1 MGSQKKT
8 YDNPKDATRDLLTIG
23 GAAIIN
29 KTLQTPIKKGKE
41 KVAKWVEMAPGGG
54 QILETAK
61 KLKKKVFYAEVNP
74 FEKKMGFGWKI
85 GLGGKD

>member
-1 MGSQKKT
+1 MGNQKKI
-8 YDNPKDATRDLLTIG
+8 YDNPKEATRDLLTIG

-54 QILETAK
+54 QILKTAK
-61 KLKKKVFYAEVNP
+61 KLKKKGFYAEVDP
-74 FEKKMGFGWKI
+74 FEKKVGFGWKI
-85 GLGGKD
+85 GLGGKN

>member
-1 MGSQKKT
+1 MGNQKKV
-8 YDNPKDATRDLLTIG
+8 YDNPQDAAKDLLTIG

-41 KVAKWVEMAPGGG
+41 QAAKWVEIMPGGG
-54 QILETAK
+54 QVLETAK
-61 KLKKKVFYAEVNP
+61 KLKDKGFYAEIDP
-74 FEKKMGFGWKI
+74 FEKKVGFGWKI

>member
-1 MGSQKKT
+1 MGNQKKT

-29 KTLQTPIKKGKE
+29 KSLKTPIKKGKE
-41 KVAKWVEMAPGGG
+41 KIAKWVEMAPGGG

-61 KLKKKVFYAEVNP
+61 KLKKKGFYVEVDPFKKKAEI
-74 FEKKMGFGWKI
+74 GWKI

>member
-41 KVAKWVEMAPGGG
+41 KAAKWVEMAPGGG

-61 KLKKKVFYAEVNP
+61 KLKKKGFYAEVNP

>member
-1 MGSQKKT
+1 MGNQKKL
-8 YDNPKDATRDLLTIG
+8 YDNPKDAARDLLTVG

-41 KVAKWVEMAPGGG
+41 KAAKWVEMAPGGG

-61 KLKKKVFYAEVNP
+61 KLKKKGFYAEVDP
-74 FEKKMGFGWKI
+74 FEKKVEFGWKKKF
-85 GLGGKD
+85 GG

>member
-1 MGSQKKT
+1 MGNQKKL
-8 YDNPKDATRDLLTIG
+8 YDNPKDAAKDLFTIG

-41 KVAKWVEMAPGGG
+41 KAKKWVEMAPGGG

-61 KLKKKVFYAEVNP
+61 KLKEKGFYAEVDP
-74 FEKKMGFGWKI
+74 FEKTIGFGWKKK
-85 GLGGKD
+85 LGGKD